1 MATRPRAPTS
11 PLSLRLPD
19 GGAITFLLQV
29 PAPSPPH
36 CPTSPLNAPAP
47 HHFAPPPRRADSVL
61 SSSAPTTTVRRTRH
75 ASVPTCSP
83 PGRPALCP
91 DLVDLDASC
100 DSRRNNRPYPR
111 LAMDSAVMDATTTIP
126 VHGNANMGGATR
138 ARRPSNPTVHW
149 HLAAAYAHPHAHQ
162 QHHHQQ
168 QHHHFHQQQQQHH
181 QQFHQYQQ
189 QHQRR
194 PSHPSPRSTPPRQ
207 QQQPQHQH
215 YQLHHHQQQQ
225 QSHHHH
231 HHGHHGHHLHCT
243 PPPHH
248 RHTSYVQQQPTSS
261 TPHRAAGYA
270 DASHAAGMPHLP
282 CPPRTDASNTYFA
295 PHPMHAQPPQP
306 APTHHYHAFP
316 HPAHVLIP
324 PPATLIMFDRHGGH
338 RAVPIAHAH
347 MFPHHVPGAI
357 KSSTSRA
364 AAPPTSPVSAV
375 APGMALAGSPWFEDD
390 EVVADTMAVDAH
402 VGAVE
407 SVEAGIVYPSV
418 PSLTDVDVARHQAA
432 DMIPRTPIKAAIDS
446 TGATFSILTMTEDAD
461 PPRATAFCAPC
472 TAHLAEFSHRWDANP
487 DNYAL
492 LRMRLCT
499 ACHPLLRDVT
509 GVAEDDTA
517 SMDPSAFHRAW
528 QFATAVKADVFLAS
542 NAGKGPTTSSGVE
555 DATGSIFDDVMHGA
569 ARVAETAWTSL
580 ASALAVP
587 VVAPTMS
594 PRSDSMFS
602 LLPSSECAGKDR
614 SWDHLKPVGRFGETM
629 SPLATPPLDDAW
641 DEADA
646 WRQLGFPTP
655 EWAVIPTPTAE
666 KDAILTPCSAVH
678 GSGALCLDTSDR
690 DTDVSTASWTGT
702 DAMHTA
708 TATPSSSTDSSIA
721 PIHLTYRASTA
732 QHPAPTTAAAAAP
745 VIKLKLNLRR
755 AREHGGWMTPEPADN
770 ETDSDASLAGPAPK
784 KRRSAAAAL
793 GAAAAKRKG
802 VPAPPSPSL
811 TASSTSGM
819 SDRSTPVPMP
829 LVPAHSHQ
837 HHLHSETTAAPEKH
851 VPCSADY
858 GARVARPTMYEQ
870 LTARGVPWCRFC
882 GVTESPNWRQGPWG
896 KKSLCNKHGC
906 AWSGIAGNKRI
917 RLDLRGY
924 VEETLEDRIIPVVQ
938 DYCWLCQG
946 KEQREVAHDLQRC
959 GGCQKAFHA
968 TCLRTAGPPRAG
980 ATRWFCSVSCSLR
993 TVGNLVIEDEAPPV
1007 PNPLTQ
1013 VSFPVG
1019 KRPGAT
1025 AGPGSASRKR
1035 KRNGGAAAQS

>member
-1 MATRPRAPTS
+1 
-11 PLSLRLPD
+11 
-19 GGAITFLLQV
+19 
-29 PAPSPPH
+29 
-36 CPTSPLNAPAP
+36 
-47 HHFAPPPRRADSVL
+47 
-61 SSSAPTTTVRRTRH
+61 
-75 ASVPTCSP
+75 
-83 PGRPALCP
+83 
-91 DLVDLDASC
+91 
-100 DSRRNNRPYPR
+100 
-111 LAMDSAVMDATTTIP
+111 MDATTTTTMP
-126 VHGNANMGGATR
+126 MPMHANGNATR
-138 ARRPSNPTVHW
+138 TRRPSNPTVHW
-149 HLAAAYAHPHAHQ
+149 QLHVQPHPVAAAAAYAHPHAHQ
-162 QHHHQQ
+162 HHHHQQ
-168 QHHHFHQQQQQHH
+168 QQQQQQQQQHHFFHQQQQHH
-181 QQFHQYQQ
+181 QQQQFQQYQ

-194 PSHPSPRSTPPRQ
+194 PSHPSPQSTPPR

-215 YQLHHHQQQQ
+215 YQLHHHHQRQP
-225 QSHHHH
+225 SLHH

-248 RHTSYVQQQPTSS
+248 RHASYVQQQPTPS
-261 TPHRAAGYA
+261 TPHRAAYA

-282 CPPRTDASNTYFA
+282 SPPRTDASAAYFA
-295 PHPMHAQPPQP
+295 HPAMHAPQNQP

-316 HPAHVLIP
+316 HPTHVLIP
-324 PPATLIMFDRHGGH
+324 PPAALIVFDRHGGH
-338 RAVPIAHAH
+338 RTVPFAHAH
-347 MFPHHVPGAI
+347 MYPHHASAANL
-357 KSSTSRA
+357 SSSASRA

-390 EVVADTMAVDAH
+390 EVVEAAADAIVVD
-402 VGAVE
+402 AVE
-407 SVEAGIVYPSV
+407 SVETSLSYPSV
-418 PSLTDVDVARHQAA
+418 ASVADIDAVQDQATL
-432 DMIPRTPIKAAIDS
+432 IPRTPIKSTIDPTDAS
-446 TGATFSILTMTEDAD
+446 FSILPVTEDSEA
-461 PPRATAFCAPC
+461 PRATAFCAPC
-472 TAHLAEFSHRWDANP
+472 TAHLAEFSHRWDANA

-492 LRMRLCT
+492 LRMRLCA
-499 ACHPLLRDVT
+499 ACHPLLHDVT
-509 GVAEDDTA
+509 GVSEDDTV

-528 QFATAVKADVFLAS
+528 QFATAVKADVFLAV
-542 NAGKGPTTSSGVE
+542 NAGKEPAAAAME
-555 DATGSIFDDVMHGA
+555 DWTGSIFDDVVRGA
-569 ARVAETAWTSL
+569 AQVAETAWSSL
-580 ASALAVP
+580 DVAAMP
-587 VVAPTMS
+587 DVAPAMS
-594 PRSDSMFS
+594 PRSDSMLS
-602 LLPSSECAGKDR
+602 LLSAPECAGTDR
-614 SWDHLKPVGRFGETM
+614 SWDHLKPEGRFNETV

-666 KDAILTPCSAVH
+666 MDATPEQCSAVH
-678 GSGALCLDTSDR
+678 DAGTLCLDASDR
-690 DTDVSTASWTGT
+690 DTDVSTASWTGI
-702 DAMHTA
+702 DAMRAA
-708 TATPSSSTDSSIA
+708 TATPSSTTDSSIA
-721 PIHLTYRASTA
+721 PIHLTYRAPTA
-732 QHPAPTTAAAAAP
+732 QHPVPLATATAAAAP

-770 ETDSDASLAGPAPK
+770 GADSDASVAGPAPK

-793 GAAAAKRKG
+793 GAAASKRKT
-802 VPAPPSPSL
+802 VIHAAPPSPSL
-811 TASSTSGM
+811 TASSTSGL

-829 LVPAHSHQ
+829 LVPAHQPHP
-837 HHLHSETTAAPEKH
+837 HHFNSDTATAERH
-851 VPCSADY
+851 GPCSADY

-946 KEQREVAHDLQRC
+946 KEQRDVAHDLQRC

-993 TVGNLVIEDEAPPV
+993 TVDNLVIEDEAPPT

-1025 AGPGSASRKR
+1025 TGPGSASRKR

>member
-1 MATRPRAPTS
+1 MATWPRASTS

-29 PAPSPPH
+29 PAPSPSH
-36 CPTSPLNAPAP
+36 CPTSPLPVP

-61 SSSAPTTTVRRTRH
+61 SSSVPSLHGRRTRH

-83 PGRPALCP
+83 PGRPALYP

-100 DSRRNNRPYPR
+100 DSRRNNQLYPR
-111 LAMDSAVMDATTTIP
+111 LAMDPAVMDAATTIP
-126 VHGNANMGGATR
+126 LQAHGNVGATR

-149 HLAAAYAHPHAHQ
+149 HPAAAYAHPHAHH
-162 QHHHQQ
+162 HHHQQ
-168 QHHHFHQQQQQHH
+168 QQHYHFHPQQQHH
-181 QQFHQYQQ
+181 QQFNQYQQ

-194 PSHPSPRSTPPRQ
+194 PSHPSRQSTPPRQ

-215 YQLHHHQQQQ
+215 NQLHHHQQQP
-225 QSHHHH
+225 SHHHH
-231 HHGHHGHHLHCT
+231 HRGHHGHHLHCA

-248 RHTSYVQQQPTSS
+248 RHASYAQQQPTPS
-261 TPHRAAGYA
+261 TPHRAAAAYA
-270 DASHAAGMPHLP
+270 DATIGMPHLP
-282 CPPRTDASNTYFA
+282 SPPHADASTTYFT
-295 PHPMHAQPPQP
+295 PHPVHAPPPQP
-306 APTHHYHAFP
+306 APTHHYHTFP
-316 HPAHVLIP
+316 HPTHVLIP
-324 PPATLIMFDRHGGH
+324 PPAALIVFDRHGGH

-347 MFPHHVPGAI
+347 MYPHHAPAAI
-357 KSSTSRA
+357 VSSASRA

-375 APGMALAGSPWFEDD
+375 APGMANAGSPWFEDD
-390 EVVADTMAVDAH
+390 EMVVDAMVVDAH
-402 VGAVE
+402 VDAVE
-407 SVEAGIVYPSV
+407 SGETRLAFPSVLKVEA
-418 PSLTDVDVARHQAA
+418 DAVAAAHQAA

-446 TGATFSILTMTEDAD
+446 TDATFSIPPLTGTDTDAI
-461 PPRATAFCAPC
+461 PRATAFCAPC
-472 TAHLAEFSHRWDANP
+472 TTHLAEFSHRWDANP
-487 DNYAL
+487 NNYAL
-492 LRMRLCT
+492 LRMRLCA
-499 ACHPLLRDVT
+499 ACLPLLRDVT
-509 GVAEDDTA
+509 GVAEDDTVL
-517 SMDPSAFHRAW
+517 MDPSAFHRAW
-528 QFATAVKADVFLAS
+528 QFATAVKADVFLAA
-542 NAGKGPTTSSGVE
+542 NAAGKGLAAAAVDE
-555 DATGSIFDDVMHGA
+555 VTGSIFDNVAHGTT
-569 ARVAETAWTSL
+569 RVVETAW
-580 ASALAVP
+580 SAMDVSAMTMP
-587 VVAPTMS
+587 VVSPAMS

-602 LLPSSECAGKDR
+602 LLPSTEHEDR
-614 SWDHLKPVGRFGETM
+614 CWDHLKPVGRFGESM

-655 EWAVIPTPTAE
+655 EWTAIPSPTAE
-666 KDAILTPCSAVH
+666 KDEMSVPRSPLN
-678 GSGALCLDTSDR
+678 GAGTSCLDTSDH
-690 DTDVSTASWTGT
+690 DKDVSTASWTDT
-702 DAMHTA
+702 DAMRAA
-708 TATPSSSTDSSIA
+708 TATPSSITDSSIA
-721 PIHLTYRASTA
+721 PIHLTYRAPNT
-732 QHPAPTTAAAAAP
+732 QHNSPAAAAAAAAP

-770 ETDSDASLAGPAPK
+770 GTDSDASIAGPALK

-793 GAAAAKRKG
+793 GAAAAKRKT
-802 VPAPPSPSL
+802 VIHAAPPSPSL
-811 TASSTSGM
+811 TASSTSGL

-829 LVPAHSHQ
+829 LVPAHPHSH
-837 HHLHSETTAAPEKH
+837 HTHSETTTAAERH

-858 GARVARPTMYEQ
+858 GTRVARPTMYEQ
-870 LTARGVPWCRFC
+870 LTARSVPWCRFC

-946 KEQREVAHDLQRC
+946 KEQRDVAHDLQRC

-993 TVGNLVIEDEAPPV
+993 TVDNLVIEDEAPPT

-1025 AGPGSASRKR
+1025 TGPGSASRKR